1 MLIVLSGLPG
11 VGKTTIARALAA
23 RIGAVHIRIDSI
35 EEALGRSAAS
45 VEPMN
50 DAGYVVGYAVAEDK
64 LRLGLTVIA
73 DSVNPWPETRD
84 AWAAAAARAGV
95 GAAEVEIICSDRD
108 EHRRRV
114 ESRLEAEGGGPSWH
128 DVVTRDYRPW
138 NRGRLV
144 VDTAGRSTA
153 DCVTVVQAAFRDAA
167 SRS

>member
-35 EEALGRSAAS
+35 EDALRQSATS

-50 DAGYVVGYAVAEDK
+50 DAGYVVGYAVAEDN

-114 ESRLEAEGGGPSWH
+114 ELRLHAEGSGPSWH

-138 NRGRLV
+138 NRGRLI

-153 DCVTVVQAAFRDAA
+153 ECVTAVEAAVRDVA
-167 SRS
+167 SRH

>member
-35 EEALGRSAAS
+35 EEALGRSTAS

-50 DAGYVVGYAVAEDK
+50 DAGYVVGYAVAEDN

-95 GAAEVEIICSDRD
+95 GAAEVEIICSDRN

-114 ESRLEAEGGGPSWH
+114 ESRLLAESGAPTWH
-128 DVVTRDYRPW
+128 DVVARDYRDW
-138 NRGRLV
+138 SRARLV
-144 VDTAGRSTA
+144 VDSAGRPVA
-153 DCVTVVQAAFRDAA
+153 DAVDAIEAAI
-167 SRS
+167 RSGTL

>member
-35 EEALGRSAAS
+35 EEALRRSPAQ
-45 VEPMN
+45 VGPMN
-50 DAGYVVGYAVAEDK
+50 DAGYVVGYAIAEDN
-64 LRLGLTVIA
+64 LRLNLTVIA

-84 AWAAAAARAGV
+84 AWIAAAARAGV
-95 GAAEVEIICSDRD
+95 RAAEVEIICSDRD

-114 ESRLEAEGGGPSWH
+114 ESRRQVEGGGPSWH

-138 NRGRLV
+138 NRGRLI
-144 VDTAGRSTA
+144 VDTAGRLTD
-153 DCVTVVQAAFRDAA
+153 DCVTAVQSAVRAT